1 MEENIM
7 NLKHKQITMQE
18 IMQNKQAYQLLSQ
31 EFSMF
36 MTPTILQNIKPLTL
50 QKVLRVIRPY
60 ISKQKLNELL
70 QKLESL

>member
-1 MEENIM
+1 M
-7 NLKHKQITMQE
+7 NLKHKQ

>member
-1 MEENIM
+1 M

-18 IMQNKQAYQLLSQ
+18 IMQNKQAYKLLSQ

>member
-1 MEENIM
+1 M